1 MVCISR
7 NLVWKVGR
15 RRRSGYTENVAFVVT
30 GYKTSLDCYVASHSC
45 ASSCKFINRVT
56 RQCHS
61 NTFVH
66 PSASRNV
73 YLYCFVS
80 RTLKVLKLPHWP
92 LLNLR
97 FQWLIF
103 PHSGAWFQATIAVTI
118 VECWTVHVYGQTS
131 WIKAID
137 VNIFLIFIFSMNKL
151 LSVVTSLDEEFTWT
165 IWTFYWYLSRHTNP
179 PSPFTDHWLLSGRY
193 SY

>member
-1 MVCISR
+1 M
-7 NLVWKVGR
+7 
-15 RRRSGYTENVAFVVT
+15 
-30 GYKTSLDCYVASHSC
+30 ASHSY
-45 ASSCKFINRVT
+45 ASSCKVT

-73 YLYCFVS
+73 FLYSFVS

-103 PHSGAWFQATIAVTI
+103 PHRGAWFQATIAVTI
-118 VECWTVHVYGQTS
+118 VGCWPVHVYGQPL
-131 WIKAID
+131 WMKAID
-137 VNIFLIFIFSMNKL
+137 ENIFLIFIFSMNKL
-151 LSVVTSLDEEFTWT
+151 LSVVTSLEEEFTWA
-165 IWTFYWYLSRHTNP
+165 IWTCYWYLSHNTHPPPP
-179 PSPFTDHWLLSGRY
+179 PSPPLPISPSPHLPSLTTDCCLVGIVIKRTFETSQRVCSRVKRKNANGQFSVVL
-193 SY
+193 

>member
-1 MVCISR
+1 MVCIPR
-7 NLVWKVGR
+7 NLCEKP
-15 RRRSGYTENVAFVVT
+15 VAEDEEVT
-30 GYKTSLDCYVASHSC
+30 RKLLHLSELRIKWVLDCYVASHSY
-45 ASSCKFINRVT
+45 ASSCKFRNRES
-56 RQCHS
+56 QGS
-61 NTFVH
+61 AH

-73 YLYCFVS
+73 YMYSFVS
-80 RTLKVLKLPHWP
+80 RPLKVLKLPHWP

-103 PHSGAWFQATIAVTI
+103 PHRGAWFQATIAVTI
-118 VECWTVHVYGQTS
+118 VGCWPVHVYGQPL

-137 VNIFLIFIFSMNKL
+137 ENIFLIFIFSMNKL
-151 LSVVTSLDEEFTWT
+151 LSVVTSLDEEFTWA
-165 IWTFYWYLSRHTNP
+165 IWTCYWYLSHNTHP

>member
-1 MVCISR
+1 M
-7 NLVWKVGR
+7 
-15 RRRSGYTENVAFVVT
+15 
-30 GYKTSLDCYVASHSC
+30 ASHSY
-45 ASSCKFINRVT
+45 ASSCKVT

-61 NTFVH
+61 NTFIH

-73 YLYCFVS
+73 YLYSFVS

-103 PHSGAWFQATIAVTI
+103 PHRGAWFQATIAVTK
-118 VECWTVHVYGQTS
+118 VECWPVHVYGQPL

-137 VNIFLIFIFSMNKL
+137 ENIFDLHFQYEQAAQCGYVARWRIYMGRLNVLLIFITQHALPHLPSLTTDCCLVGIVIKRTFE
-151 LSVVTSLDEEFTWT
+151 TSQRVW
-165 IWTFYWYLSRHTNP
+165 SRVKRKNANVP
-179 PSPFTDHWLLSGRY
+179 V
-193 SY
+193 

>member
-1 MVCISR
+1 M
-7 NLVWKVGR
+7 
-15 RRRSGYTENVAFVVT
+15 
-30 GYKTSLDCYVASHSC
+30 ASHSY
-45 ASSCKFINRVT
+45 ASSCKVT

-73 YLYCFVS
+73 YLYSFVS

-103 PHSGAWFQATIAVTI
+103 PRRGAWFQPTIAVTI
-118 VECWTVHVYGQTS
+118 VECLPVYVYGQPL
-131 WIKAID
+131 WIKVID
-137 VNIFLIFIFSMNKL
+137 ENIFLIFIFSMNKL
-151 LSVVTSLDEEFTWT
+151 LSVVKSLDEEFTGA
-165 IWTFYWYLSRHTNP
+165 IWTCYWYLSHNTQ
-179 PSPFTDHWLLSGRY
+179 SPISLHWPLTVVWSVIKRTFETSQRVWSRVKRKNVNGPV
-193 SY
+193 